1 MFSIMSATD
10 LKTVNWSEIEGIA
23 QVKQEVGIAQVKQE
37 VALEQVDLKRG
48 EKRALVVDVDEDIH
62 TRCATGQLL
71 FNDTVSSSNPAHHS
85 IYVNTFPRFRDF
97 ETTSTTLTSA
107 NSEKETDAKAALTA
121 PTALTATQFYDK
133 FVKRTQEECDEERSA
148 KQGSKEW
155 LEVRKL
161 SLTASVFGA
170 AAGSNPYQSPQD
182 LLEEKLWGTFNGNAL
197 TVWGN
202 EHEPHARESF
212 LKWFKEFLSA
222 RYFFAGRADSEN
234 PIFELKEDN
243 AIKFSAEP
251 WLAVSPDGIL
261 CYEDAD
267 GTKKVSLV
275 EFKCPTRDNAA
286 NPSASPYAKYEHCI
300 PSYYKDQVQGIC
312 GYLNENKYSSLGTI
326 DDIWFVVWR
335 PSNTWITHLKA
346 DPIYYKNFLKPKLF
360 SWYFKLYLPALTRKY
375 NAGGER
381 SKVET
386 LQLL

>member
-1 MFSIMSATD
+1 MFSIMSSAD
-10 LKTVNWSEIEGIA
+10 LQKVDWSGIEGIGMETIDS
-23 QVKQEVGIAQVKQE
+23 Q
-37 VALEQVDLKRG
+37 KRG
-48 EKRALVVDVDEDIH
+48 EKRPLENVKDKDEDIH
-62 TRCATGQLL
+62 ERCATGQLL
-71 FNDTVSSSNPAHHS
+71 FNDTVSSPNPAHHS

-97 ETTSTTLTSA
+97 ENAKSEQKSEERDYST
-107 NSEKETDAKAALTA
+107 ALTA
-121 PTALTATQFYDK
+121 LSALPALPPALTATQFYDK

-197 TVWGN
+197 TAWGN

-267 GTKKVSLV
+267 GKKKVSLV
-275 EFKCPTRDNAA
+275 EFKCPTRDNGAD
-286 NPSASPYAKYEHCI
+286 PSSSPYAKYENCL

-312 GYLNENKYSSLGTI
+312 GYLNDNKYSSLGPI

-335 PSNTWITHLKA
+335 PSKTWITHLKA
-346 DPIYYKNFLKPKLF
+346 DATYYKQSLKPKLF
-360 SWYFKLYLPALTRKY
+360 SWYFKLYLPALTKKY

-381 SKVET
+381 SKIET
-386 LQLL
+386 LQL